1 MVPGLTGGALA
12 AIVAVLVSLPLRSPS
27 AVLFNSATVCLAAL
41 AAGVL
46 AGLIWF
52 LVRRSQRPVIRFL
65 VAWSVIFLPLAGLV
79 ILLGRS
85 QLDNFVIFAAP
96 LALIM
101 YAIIGTLTVS
111 IPRFLPS
118 VRWWYA
124 AGAVAIALALGFG
137 LITQTD
143 QESGRLE
150 LPPPGSQHIPQKGFS
165 EDSYGLL

>member
-12 AIVAVLVSLPLRSPS
+12 ALVAVLVSLPLRSPS

-46 AGLIWF
+46 AGLIW
-52 LVRRSQRPVIRFL
+52 LAVRRSQRPVVWFL
-65 VAWSVIFLPLAGLV
+65 VAWSVIFLPLAALI
-79 ILLGRS
+79 ILAGRS
-85 QLDNFVIFAAP
+85 QLDHFTAFAAP
-96 LALIM
+96 LALII
-101 YAIIGTLTVS
+101 YAIVGILTVS

-118 VRWWYA
+118 ARWWYA
-124 AGAVAIALALGFG
+124 AGAVAIALVLGFG

-150 LPPPGSQHIPQKGFS
+150 LPPPGSNYVPHKGPPDRGNGF
-165 EDSYGLL
+165 L